1 MVERRNI
8 SCAINAQT
16 RLIYTLRNITS
27 RAEFMKNRYLCKAKR
42 TDYGEW
48 IYEYLIYDVADSLYR
63 VVTER
68 EYSTGTSMLAIAPRA
83 SCAICYI
90 YIAC

>member
-27 RAEFMKNRYLCKAKR
+27 RAEFMKIDTYVRQR
-42 TDYGEW
+42 E
-48 IYEYLIYDVADSLYR
+48 LIMENGFMD
-63 VVTER
+63 
-68 EYSTGTSMLAIAPRA
+68 I
-83 SCAICYI
+83 
-90 YIAC
+90 